1 MLLELWESIRKD
13 AVNDRGAKS
22 WETIMLPDDHPME
35 GHPHFFLVRCQALC
49 SEQPRIGDLMSITY
63 AHKIGPNSS
72 FFATVEKGTIVKKIS
87 SNPAID
93 SRLLAKKKP
102 GDTLIVTVNLRV
114 IEKLCPR
121 DDERKD
127 TMHMQKVS
135 SLHIFL
141 RHVQVQASLVMSPL
155 REIILR
161 PEPSA
166 VQLHTYNRLVGDNLN
181 ESQMSAL
188 MSVTETMIATR
199 SAHPKIALLQGPPG
213 TGKSHVIVQMI
224 LRIIRS
230 GQERKLK
237 LRILVCA
244 PSNAAVDEIAGRLI
258 EERDRTTT
266 SSYLSN
272 SDLLL

>member
-1 MLLELWESIRKD
+1 MERRKPILKEEERVHKVKIIQSGHQRGNRNIFPSKILVSNLSPSFCCPELPFLPLLK
-13 AVNDRGAKS
+13 K
-22 WETIMLPDDHPME
+22 
-35 GHPHFFLVRCQALC
+35 VRLA
-49 SEQPRIGDLMSITY
+49 R
-63 AHKIGPNSS
+63 
-72 FFATVEKGTIVKKIS
+72 IS
-87 SNPAID
+87 SNTAID
-93 SRLLAKKKP
+93 STPKREP
-102 GDTLIVTVNLRV
+102 SDTLPITVNLRV
-114 IEKLCPR
+114 REKLCPR

-166 VQLHTYNRLVGDNLN
+166 FQLHTYNRLVGDNLN